1 LRWRREQRCSDLS
14 PESLHQLF
22 KQRYQLHGLISEQGQ
37 KLFPRRG
44 IGATGAFAQMGIP
57 TDEEIKEHLAVDS
70 QVLKLPEAVSPSQ
83 IFDFSL
89 QREVNRELGIR

>member
-1 LRWRREQRCSDLS
+1 VLRPLS
-14 PESLHQLF
+14 RKPSSVIQAAVSTSWT
-22 KQRYQLHGLISEQGQ
+22 ISEQGQ
-37 KLFPRRG
+37 KLFSRRG

-89 QREVNRELGIR
+89 QREVNRKLGIK